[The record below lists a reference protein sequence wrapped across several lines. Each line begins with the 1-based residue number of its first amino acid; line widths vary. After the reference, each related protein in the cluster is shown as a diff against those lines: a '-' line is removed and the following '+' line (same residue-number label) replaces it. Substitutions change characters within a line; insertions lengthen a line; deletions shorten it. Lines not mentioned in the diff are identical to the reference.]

1 MIEKSLIPRVNNFD
15 LIRLVAAL
23 QVVFMHSFFH
33 LKINNELLKNFFEKF
48 IQYFPGVPIFFTV
61 SGFLIFWAFDRNPNL
76 NKYITNRI
84 LRLYPALYI
93 CLSITII
100 LLFLF
105 STKSLINQTSFYI
118 WLAAQMSFFQ
128 FYTPEILRFWG
139 VGTPNGSL
147 WTIAVEVQFY
157 ILVPIIYFL
166 IKRIKGSYVL
176 FFFFLT
182 SVCLNIYFSNINIST
197 LSKLSGVSIL
207 PYLFN
212 FLVGSFFY
220 FYWNKLKKIIENKFL
235 VWICAYIIYFNI
247 FGNFLSYQINSYH
260 IVNIFNFISVIFLSI
275 TTLSF
280 AFSFNSLSERLLKRQ
295 DISYGIYIYHMLVV
309 NTFLTLGF
317 QGSLFSFISVFIV
330 TILLSLLSW
339 NFIEKKA
346 LSLKSKN

>member
-1 MIEKSLIPRVNNFD
+1 MTEKSLIPRVNNFD

-23 QVVFMHSFFH
+23 QVVFMHGFFH
-33 LKINNELLKNFFEKF
+33 LKINNEFLKNFFEKF

-76 NKYITNRI
+76 NKYVTNRI

-93 CLSITII
+93 CLLITIL

-105 STKSLINQTSFYI
+105 STRSLVNQTSFYI

-166 IKRIKGSYVL
+166 MKRVKGSYVL

-182 SVCLNIYFSNINIST
+182 SVCANIYFSNINIGT

-220 FYWNKLKKIIENKFL
+220 FYWNKLKIIIENKFL
-235 VWICAYIIYFNI
+235 VWISAYIIYFNI
-247 FGNFLSYQINSYH
+247 FGNFLGYQINSYH
-260 IVNIFNFISVIFLSI
+260 IVNVFNFISVIFLSI

-309 NTFLTLGF
+309 NTLVTLGL
-317 QGSLFSFISVFIV
+317 QGSLFSFISVFTI

-339 NFIEKKA
+339 NFLEKKA
-346 LSLKSKN
+346 LSLKSKK

>member
-1 MIEKSLIPRVNNFD
+1 MTEKSLIPRVNNFD

-76 NKYITNRI
+76 KKYITNRI

-295 DISYGIYIYHMLVV
+295 DISYGIYIYHMLVG
-309 NTFLTLGF
+309 NTLLTLGF

>member
-1 MIEKSLIPRVNNFD
+1 MTEKSLIPRVNNFD

-48 IQYFPGVPIFFTV
+48 VQYFPGVPIFFTV

-93 CLSITII
+93 CLLITII

-182 SVCLNIYFSNINIST
+182 SVCANIYFSNINIGT
-197 LSKLSGVSIL
+197 FSKLSGVSIL

-220 FYWNKLKKIIENKFL
+220 FYWNKLKKIIEKKFL
-235 VWICAYIIYFNI
+235 VWICAYIIYFNV

-309 NTFLTLGF
+309 NTLLTLGF

-346 LSLKSKN
+346 LNLKSKN